1 LDDQHHD
8 IDLMRRIGQGDA
20 GAYRVLSERHLHAIL
35 RYATRLLHDA
45 TEAED
50 VTQETFLKL
59 WTSAD
64 TWQPDAKL
72 STWLHRIAHN
82 LCIDRLR
89 RRRGGEDETEL
100 VDETNRP
107 SDLMARKQ
115 TAQGVEHALA
125 NLPARQR
132 AAVVLVHYQGLGN
145 PEAADVLGIGVEA
158 VESLLSRAR
167 RSLREA
173 LAGLHAEET
182 ST

>member
-1 LDDQHHD
+1 
-8 IDLMRRIGQGDA
+8 MRRIGQGDA
-20 GAYRVLSERHLHAIL
+20 GAYRMLSERHLHAIL

-45 TEAED
+45 TEGED

-64 TWQPDAKL
+64 TWKPDAKL

-82 LCIDRLR
+82 LSIDRLR
-89 RRRGGEDETEL
+89 RRRGGTDESEL
-100 VDETNRP
+100 IDDTQRP

-115 TAQGVEHALA
+115 TAQNVEHALA
-125 NLPARQR
+125 QLPERQR
-132 AAVVLVHYQGLGN
+132 AAIVLVHYQGMGN
-145 PEAADVLGIGVEA
+145 LEAAEVLGVGVEA

-167 RSLREA
+167 RSLRES
-173 LAGLHAEET
+173 LATLNAEET